1 MELFNKKSEFFWGEV
16 YETSMPLIRILKH
29 FKTGHQFFLEIE
41 SEHVMYGTQVQADM
55 HVKIGM
61 KWKIDG
67 MFAKL
72 ATFSSRQ
79 TSILQEADQQWPP
92 GAGCFVGWGE
102 VPPVITS
109 TTSHFFKERP
119 VG

>member
-1 MELFNKKSEFFWGEV
+1 
-16 YETSMPLIRILKH
+16 
-29 FKTGHQFFLEIE
+29 
-41 SEHVMYGTQVQADM
+41 
-55 HVKIGM
+55 
-61 KWKIDG
+61 

-109 TTSHFFKERP
+109 TTSHFLRTTGGMSLRIQKTSKKTEATHLSALKKIKDPPKKTKKTRISGHHRNGFTDPIASFHGFPQPWNGRFS
-119 VG
+119 